1 MLLIAQP
8 KISESRWTL
17 MLASLLIVGML
28 VAFHWIVRDA
38 TQTGELRRQAT
49 AAQALAMM
57 RCNALPSWD
66 ISRTCMKELNN
77 KAMAH
82 ASIGFGTALA
92 SADTGYAQD

>member
-8 KISESRWTL
+8 KISESKWTL

-28 VAFHWIVRDA
+28 VAFHWVVRDA
-38 TQTGELRRQAT
+38 THAGELRRQAT
-49 AAQALAMM
+49 ATQAIAMM

-66 ISRTCMKELNN
+66 ISRTCMKELTS

-82 ASIGFGTALA
+82 ASVGFGTALA
-92 SADTGYAQD
+92 SADSGFMQD